1 MVFLVLLIHSCC
13 FSYENVMHV
22 KYMKNM
28 NRFIKKTRFF
38 LAAFS
43 TQLFGFHSGLS
54 AGFKKNIIIFDCK
67 RK

>member
-1 MVFLVLLIHSCC
+1 MVFPVLLIHSCC
-13 FSYENVMHV
+13 FSYKNVVHV

-38 LAAFS
+38 LATFS

-54 AGFKKNIIIFDCK
+54 AGFQKNIIIFDRK